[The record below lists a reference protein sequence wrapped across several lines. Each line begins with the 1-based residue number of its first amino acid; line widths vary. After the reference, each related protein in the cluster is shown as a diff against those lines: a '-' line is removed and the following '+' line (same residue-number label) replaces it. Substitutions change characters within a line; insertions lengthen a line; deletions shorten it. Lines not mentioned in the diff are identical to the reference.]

1 MKTIVG
7 LSGFGD
13 AIYLEPLARQ
23 AIKDNPDELLAIST
37 NYPDVFAHLP
47 AKRMPY
53 SRNPDHAIKFSYLPG
68 KANPNTTQLIDMG
81 YVCNEAFEL
90 SHAPIAILA
99 CGYPSMGS
107 QDDLIPDK
115 RIVEQIIAE
124 LNLRGYQILH
134 IGNGSGD
141 RSYAGTTKVTSANYF
156 QTVAMF
162 KGADLIV
169 CQQGWG
175 TALAEGLNKKC
186 LVIFSHNYRINNNPF
201 ITQITPQ
208 KVCCKPTTH
217 YVWDNEYRGVL
228 PDAI

>member
-23 AIKDNPDELLAIST
+23 AIKDNPDELLAVST
-37 NYPDVFAHLP
+37 NYPDVFAHLM
-47 AKRMPY
+47 AKRISY
-53 SRNPDHAIKFSYLPG
+53 SRNPDQAIKFSYLPG
-68 KANPNTTQLIDMG
+68 KANPKTTQLEDMG
-81 YVCNEAFEL
+81 YACADQFQVH
-90 SHAPIAILA
+90 HAPIAILA

-107 QDDLIPDK
+107 QDDLIPD
-115 RIVEQIIAE
+115 RHTIEQIIAE
-124 LNLRGYQILH
+124 LRSRGYQILH
-134 IGNGSGD
+134 IGNGAGD
-141 RSYAGTTKVTSANYF
+141 RTYAGATKIISANYF
-156 QTVAMF
+156 QTVSMF

-201 ITQITPQ
+201 ITQITPK
-208 KVCCKPTTH
+208 KVCCKPTT
-217 YVWDNEYRGVL
+217 YYLWDNEYQGVL
-228 PDAI
+228 PDEI